1 MPEIL
6 DKNTPIPLYYQLKEI
21 FREKI
26 DTGELKPGDLVPSE
40 RELSEKYTISRPTI
54 RQALKEL
61 VNEGLLRREK
71 GRGTFV
77 SEPKINYGFIQKL
90 TTFYDDMV
98 EKGYTMK
105 TKVIKQE
112 IKPISKAMAIKLNI
126 DEDESIIYLARVR
139 YIENEP
145 VVSVVNHIP
154 YKLCPGLIKEELEN
168 KSLYQLLTE
177 KYGLKPFKVKIS
189 LEPVLASEYD
199 AELLNIE
206 EGDPVHLMKNITY
219 TENNVIMD
227 YFESHFRGDKGKIMV
242 ELYK

>member
-77 SEPKINYGFIQKL
+77 SEPKINYGFIQTL
-90 TTFYDDMV
+90 TTFYD
-98 EKGYTMK
+98 
-105 TKVIKQE
+105 KQE